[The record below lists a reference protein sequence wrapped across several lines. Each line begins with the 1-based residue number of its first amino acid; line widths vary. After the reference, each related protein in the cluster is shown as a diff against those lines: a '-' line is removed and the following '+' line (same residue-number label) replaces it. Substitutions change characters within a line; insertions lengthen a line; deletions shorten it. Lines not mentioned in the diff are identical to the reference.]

1 MFLKCVLDLIKVATT
16 RRAAFS
22 VCVLILMVSNTKEA
36 SERGYECWVVD
47 VVYKSREGSY
57 YEVGKENSSS
67 VFVNV
72 DLNNFR
78 HVR

>member
-1 MFLKCVLDLIKVATT
+1 MDDRILGMRLDINGFKH
-16 RRAAFS
+16 
-22 VCVLILMVSNTKEA
+22 EA
-36 SERGYECWVVD
+36 SERGHEYWVID
-47 VVYKSREGSY
+47 AVYKSREGSY

-72 DLNNFR
+72 DLNKFR